1 MIYKLNTLLNIT
13 QYALNTLYTIPMIQN
28 LFVFLDAVA
37 PEAVADTITATGV
50 VERLSGMT
58 PDEVIHAVTA
68 LCVMLAGKLVKV
80 LLVWFVGR
88 WIIGKVVK
96 LLKKIMEKRKVNA
109 SVNSFVS
116 SMIDVVAMI
125 IMIIMIISI
134 LGVDTSSFIALFAS
148 AGVAVGMA
156 LSGTLQNFAGGVMI
170 LLFRPFKVGDYIEA
184 QGIDGSVK
192 EIQIFNTVINTPDN
206 KIILLPNGPLS
217 TGIINNYSREPLRRL
232 DLTFSVAYGDDYE
245 KAKAVML
252 RLIKEDGRALNEP
265 AAPFVCLGS
274 LSASSIDLTVR
285 IWCKQEDYWGMK
297 FDLTQKVYETFP
309 KEGLNFPYQTFTV
322 QMEKK

>member
-1 MIYKLNTLLNIT
+1 
-13 QYALNTLYTIPMIQN
+13 MIQS

-37 PEAVADTITATGV
+37 SGEVVDAVKTTGV
-50 VERLSGMT
+50 VEKLSGMT
-58 PDEVIHAVTA
+58 PDEIMHAITA
-68 LCVMLAGKLVKV
+68 LCITLMGKFVKV
-80 LLVWFVGR
+80 LLIWFVGR
-88 WIIGKVVK
+88 WIVRKVVK
-96 LLKKIMEKRKVNA
+96 LIKKIMVKRKVNA
-109 SVNSFVS
+109 SVSSFVS
-116 SMIDVVAMI
+116 SMIDVVAMAVI
-125 IMIIMIISI
+125 IIMIISV
-134 LGVDTSSFIALFAS
+134 LGIDTSSFIALFAS
-148 AGVAVGMA
+148 AGVAIGMA

-184 QGIDGSVK
+184 QGIGGSVK

-232 DLTFSVAYGDDYE
+232 DITFSVAYGDDYE
-245 KAKAVML
+245 RAKAVML

-265 AAPFVCLGS
+265 AAPFVALGS

-309 KEGLNFPYQTFTV
+309 KEGLKFPYQTFTV
-322 QMEKK
+322 QLDKN